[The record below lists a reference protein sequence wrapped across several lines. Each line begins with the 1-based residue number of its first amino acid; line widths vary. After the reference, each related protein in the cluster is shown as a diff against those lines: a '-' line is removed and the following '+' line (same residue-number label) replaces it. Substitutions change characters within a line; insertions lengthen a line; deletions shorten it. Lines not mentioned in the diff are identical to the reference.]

1 MIQLQ
6 LTAVI
11 ASVSIFLAI
20 VAIFLRNALLV
31 ASGLYV
37 RVNPTGSERVFTP
50 SPATDK
56 LASHIYAD
64 DGLLHVNPNGQ
75 HPIIELMGRAQKEW
89 QTKLDRASKT
99 LPAAVAEYQRRYKRL
114 PPPGFDAW
122 WNYVEEHN
130 VMLPDEY
137 DQIWRDLEPFWAMEP
152 LDLQRLVEDEQA
164 EVETYTIG
172 RDNMTS
178 PVALV
183 NFTFADP
190 EHWKEKNALRGAD
203 DIVEL
208 LKDVQQHLPPFR
220 AVISPMDNPMLL
232 ADARTRGQLFAA
244 AAKNQTVPLS
254 GLPKAE
260 TKNLQL
266 TCRPTSPAYKYG
278 IDFTKPPPALP
289 KGKTFIWNHRTS
301 MDPCIHP
308 SLFYQHGEFL
318 GLDDRNIPPQGIRPR
333 FSDCSTFVHYDIQ
346 LPTMLGWVD
355 DVEPS
360 DDPDWEDKHDQRMTW
375 RGSNTGIWFDGG
387 LRWKGSQRAR
397 LVQIANE
404 VAGTVDVL
412 IPGNG
417 SSFSAVG
424 PGVPIDKAKINPA
437 LFDIAFAGNPIDCDP
452 DVCQELEEIFDFR
465 RRQSLKEAGRHKYIF
480 DMDGNAWSSRFK
492 RVIATRSLVF
502 KSTVY
507 PEWFLD
513 RIQPWVHYVPVQ
525 IDLSDFHDTFLFFHG
540 GLYGEGGHEEEASK
554 IAAAGRVWGKT
565 YWRKEDMTAYLFR
578 LFLEYARVLNKDRH
592 LLVFSV

>member
-178 PVALV
+178 PVALNIGRRKMLCV
-183 NFTFADP
+183 GGRHRRTAEGCP
-190 EHWKEKNALRGAD
+190 TALTA
-203 DIVEL
+203 
-208 LKDVQQHLPPFR
+208 
-220 AVISPMDNPMLL
+220 ISS
-232 ADARTRGQLFAA
+232 DARTRGQLFAA
-244 AAKNQTVPLS
+244 AAKNQSQSIPAIGRQTLIFVAVPLS

-318 GLDDRNIPPQGIRPR
+318 GLDDRTYR
-333 FSDCSTFVHYDIQ
+333 
-346 LPTMLGWVD
+346 L
-355 DVEPS
+355 
-360 DDPDWEDKHDQRMTW
+360 
-375 RGSNTGIWFDGG
+375 
-387 LRWKGSQRAR
+387 KG
-397 LVQIANE
+397 
-404 VAGTVDVL
+404 
-412 IPGNG
+412 
-417 SSFSAVG
+417 
-424 PGVPIDKAKINPA
+424 
-437 LFDIAFAGNPIDCDP
+437 
-452 DVCQELEEIFDFR
+452 
-465 RRQSLKEAGRHKYIF
+465 
-480 DMDGNAWSSRFK
+480 
-492 RVIATRSLVF
+492 
-502 KSTVY
+502 
-507 PEWFLD
+507 
-513 RIQPWVHYVPVQ
+513 
-525 IDLSDFHDTFLFFHG
+525 
-540 GLYGEGGHEEEASK
+540 
-554 IAAAGRVWGKT
+554 
-565 YWRKEDMTAYLFR
+565 
-578 LFLEYARVLNKDRH
+578 
-592 LLVFSV
+592 